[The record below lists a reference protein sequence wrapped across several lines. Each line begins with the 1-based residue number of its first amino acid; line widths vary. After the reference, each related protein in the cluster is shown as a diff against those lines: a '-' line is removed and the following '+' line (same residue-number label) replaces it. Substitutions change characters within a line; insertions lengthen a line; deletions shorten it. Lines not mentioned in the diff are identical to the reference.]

1 MNTNKNL
8 KTMKTLKKTLA
19 ILLLIFATSCSK
31 DEAPTTAPEPK
42 PILTLLIKEQFN
54 GGGIHNYIYDSNNKL
69 IAINQPV
76 FGTTGRSSSGTITYN
91 ASGKI
96 DQVTINHIGGIPPY
110 KDSKEKYTYNTDGTL
125 QKKELF
131 EQNPISNIYE
141 LTKVRVFSYGLN
153 QVVEIVN
160 NFNSKYRNV
169 YDYSATGNL
178 LKLTN
183 YQNITDANPTGDIN
197 YEKLYADFDDK
208 KNMYLSIPIEYLF
221 PIKFINNAL
230 KDDNKTYTIIYD
242 SDGFPTK
249 VSGTVLGSGYT
260 DYEYKKI
267 K

>member
-1 MNTNKNL
+1 
-8 KTMKTLKKTLA
+8 MKTLKKTIA
-19 ILLLIFATSCSK
+19 ILLSIFAASCSK
-31 DEAPTTAPEPK
+31 DEAPTPAPEPK
-42 PILTLLIKEQFN
+42 PILTLLVREQFSS
-54 GGGIHNYIYDSNNKL
+54 GSIQNYVYDSNNKL
-69 IAINQPV
+69 KAINQPV

-96 DQVTINHIGGIPPY
+96 DQVTIDHSGGSQPY
-110 KDSKEKYTYNTDGTL
+110 KNSKEKYVYNIDGTL

-131 EQNPISNIYE
+131 EQNSISNIYE

-153 QVVEIVN
+153 QVVENVN
-160 NFNSKYRNV
+160 NFNSRFRNV

-183 YQNITDANPTGDIN
+183 YQNVTDANPTGDIN

-267 K
+267 N